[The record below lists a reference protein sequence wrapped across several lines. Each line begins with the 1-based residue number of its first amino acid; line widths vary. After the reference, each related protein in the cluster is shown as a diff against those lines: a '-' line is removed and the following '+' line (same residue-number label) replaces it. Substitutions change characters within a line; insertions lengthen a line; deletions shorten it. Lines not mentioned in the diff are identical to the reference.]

1 MNKRKPNLNLIRW
14 KDIFKRYLD
23 VQNQCIG
30 NELINVEII
39 SIFVVHAKHFFTT
52 LAVQRENLKNA
63 KV

>member
-1 MNKRKPNLNLIRW
+1 MNKREQFLNLIRW

-23 VQNQCIG
+23 VQTQCIG
-30 NELINVEII
+30 NESINVEII
-39 SIFVVHAKHFFTT
+39 SIFVVYAMHFFTT